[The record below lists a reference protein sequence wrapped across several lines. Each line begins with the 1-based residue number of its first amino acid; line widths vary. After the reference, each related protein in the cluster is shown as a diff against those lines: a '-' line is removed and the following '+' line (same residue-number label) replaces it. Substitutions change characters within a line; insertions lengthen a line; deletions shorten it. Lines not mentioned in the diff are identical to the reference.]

1 MKTYKITSTHDV
13 YIDSFN
19 EGEKESVDSY
29 YLSDEIRKDNVNEAI
44 EDYIKNSLY
53 FNYHKELTYKED
65 NKIYLSV
72 LVDEDNTEA
81 NEKQIEQWK
90 NNKLTLYINYVEL
103 EVYELVRV
111 EL

>member
-1 MKTYKITSTHDV
+1 MKTYKITSTHEV
-13 YIDSFN
+13 FIDSFN
-19 EGEKESVDSY
+19 EGEKESVNSY
-29 YLSDEIRKDNVNEAI
+29 YFSDEIIKDNVDEAI

-53 FNYHKELTYKED
+53 FNYHKGLTHKED

-81 NEKQIEQWK
+81 NEKQIELWK

-111 EL
+111 EI

>member
-1 MKTYKITSTHDV
+1 MKTYKIVSTHDV
-13 YIDSFN
+13 YVDSFS
-19 EGEKESVDSY
+19 EGEQEYVNHYNFSA
-29 YLSDEIRKDNVNEAI
+29 EIKKDNVNEAI

-53 FNYHKELTYKED
+53 FNYHKKLTYKEN

-72 LVDEDNTEA
+72 LVDEDNIEA

-90 NNKLTLYINYVEL
+90 NNKLTLYVNYVEI